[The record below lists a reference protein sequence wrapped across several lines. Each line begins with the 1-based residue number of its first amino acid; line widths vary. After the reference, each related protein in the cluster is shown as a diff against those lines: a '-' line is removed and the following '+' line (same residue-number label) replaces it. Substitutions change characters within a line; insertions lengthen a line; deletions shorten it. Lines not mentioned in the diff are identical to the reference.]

1 MKVVRLWKSLA
12 AAGGAAMVLAGCGGT
27 TGTPQANTNQA
38 GVAEAAQ
45 KLAAA
50 QEMPKF
56 TPPGTAVDMSKLTGK
71 RVWVMTSTLAVPFVA
86 DIAKGTME
94 AAQQAGWKAQ
104 LLDGK
109 GDVSEWNRIL
119 GEAIGQHVDAVI
131 SIASSPEVMKPQ
143 MAAAKAAGI
152 PVIDVLTADKA
163 SELVPGTF
171 SHVSISFYQSGQL
184 QADYVIAKSNGKANV
199 LIFGDNEFP
208 AEVTRVQGMQDEFS
222 KLCPAC
228 KVTVQDTQVGQLG
241 TTLGSTAQTLLRR
254 DPAIDWVL
262 PTYDAQAIYIVPA
275 IKQANLQSKV
285 KVVGSDAVPSNL
297 EWTAKGDVQVADVG
311 EPDVWTGWAA
321 VDEMARGMLNMQPVD
336 EGIPL
341 RMFVADNLKGVS
353 TSDENALWGGSFRD
367 QYKKLWGLA

>member
-1 MKVVRLWKSLA
+1 MSGIRFWRLA
-12 AAGGAAMVLAGCGGT
+12 AVAGGAAVVLAGCGGT
-27 TGTPQANTNQA
+27 STTQQGNTNQA
-38 GVAEAAQ
+38 GVQEATQKLTAAQ
-45 KLAAA
+45 QL
-50 QEMPKF
+50 PTF
-56 TPPGTAVDMSKLTGK
+56 NPPGTAVDMSKLANK

-131 SIASSPEVMKPQ
+131 SIAASPEVMKPQ
-143 MAAAKAAGI
+143 MAAAKAANI

-171 SHVSISFYQSGQL
+171 AHVSISFYQSGQL

-199 LIFGDNEFP
+199 LVFGDNEFP
-208 AEVTRVQGMQDEFS
+208 AEVTRVQGIRDEFS

-241 TTLGSTAQTLLRR
+241 TTLGSTAQTLLRK
-254 DPAIDWVL
+254 DPTIDWVL
-262 PTYDAQAIYIVPA
+262 PTYDAQALYIVPA

-297 EWTAKGDVQVADVG
+297 DWVAKNDVQVADVG

-321 VDEMARGMLNMQPVD
+321 VDEMARAMLGMQPVD
-336 EGIPL
+336 ESIPL
-341 RMFVADNLKGVS
+341 RMFVAENLVGVS

-367 QYKKLWGLA
+367 QYKKLWGMQ